1 MAGMQGLCRPRGIL
15 AGWVAAALLLP
26 LSPVGAVAQQD
37 SDPRYATQPFTP
49 KDFKMPDGEG
59 CAGDVAR
66 WKAVQDNDYASGN
79 IELKIYHQIA
89 NEIARADTVCKAGR
103 DKEASH
109 LVHDSRRRHG
119 YPG

>member
-1 MAGMQGLCRPRGIL
+1 MAGMQGLRRGRGIR
-15 AGWVAAALLLP
+15 AAWVAAALLP
-26 LSPVGAVAQQD
+26 LLGPAAIAQQD
-37 SDPRYATQPFTP
+37 PDRSYATQPFTP

-66 WKAVQDNDYASGN
+66 WRAVQDNDYASGN
-79 IELKIYHQIA
+79 IGLKIYHQIA
-89 NEIARADTVCKAGR
+89 GEIERADVACRAGR
-103 DKEASH
+103 DAEASR

>member
-1 MAGMQGLCRPRGIL
+1 MAGMQGLCRRRGL
-15 AGWVAAALLLP
+15 VAGWVGAALLP
-26 LSPVGAVAQQD
+26 LLCAGAGAQQD
-37 SDPRYATQPFTP
+37 ADRNYATQPFTP

-79 IELKIYHQIA
+79 IGLKIYHQIA
-89 NEIARADTVCKAGR
+89 SEIARADTACRAGR
-103 DKEASH
+103 DGEASR